1 MSDTVIRVS
10 NLGKKYV
17 IGHQQQGRSQHTTLR
32 DTITNSIKSFGSSLL
47 TRKERD
53 TLPSNQEEFWALKD
67 VSFEVKRGEVVG
79 IIGRNGA
86 GKSTLLKILS
96 QITEPTTGEIE
107 ITGRV
112 ASLLEVGT
120 GFHPELTGRENIFL
134 NGAILGMSRAEIKK
148 KFDDIVSFAEVERFI
163 DTQVKHYSSGM
174 YVRLAF
180 AIAAFLEPEILILDE
195 VLAVG
200 DVGFQRKCIG
210 KMDEVARR
218 GYTVLLVSHNVSI
231 MRETCDFLIYLKEGR
246 ICSLG
251 KSEKIIEEYITPDT
265 LDQIAVTWTVED
277 PIQSTKMNFRSAY
290 IHDQAKTKKIILNT
304 DEKFSICIEYELI
317 YPLVG
322 LRIGFILKNAE
333 GVTVCSYNS
342 PTVNLENVRNPG
354 TYMCEFVFPEK
365 ILNAGYYSVMFG
377 ADSYPDFRN
386 LILTP
391 YCLHFAVEDLHGHGF
406 LKERLPGVIRPQI
419 IMNETEIDKVK
430 YDLLSILD

>member
-1 MSDTVIRVS
+1 MAETVIRVS

-17 IGHQQQGRSQHTTLR
+17 IGHQQKGRSQNSTLR
-32 DTITNSIKSFGSSLL
+32 DAITSGIKSFGSELL
-47 TRKERD
+47 SRSKKDE
-53 TLPSNQEEFWALKD
+53 LPPKSEEFWALKD
-67 VSFEVKRGEVVG
+67 VSFEVKQGEVVG

-107 ITGRV
+107 ITGKV

-134 NGAILGMSRAEIKK
+134 NGAILGMSRVEIKK
-148 KFDDIVSFAEVERFI
+148 KFDEIVDFAEVERFI

-200 DVGFQRKCIG
+200 DIGFQRKCIG
-210 KMDEVARR
+210 KMDEVSRR

-231 MRETCDFLIYLKEGR
+231 MRETCNFLIYLREGR
-246 ICSLG
+246 IYSLG
-251 KSEKIIEEYITPDT
+251 KSEEIIGEYITPDT
-265 LDQIAVTWTVED
+265 LDQIAATWTAED
-277 PIQSTKMNFRSAY
+277 PIQSTKINFRKAY
-290 IHDQAKTKKIILNT
+290 IHDEEKTKKVVLRT
-304 DEKFSICIEYELI
+304 EEKFSICIEYELI
-317 YPLVG
+317 TPLVG
-322 LRIGFILKNAE
+322 LRIGFVLKNAE

-342 PTVNLENVRNPG
+342 PKVDIESIRKPG
-354 TYMCEFVFPEK
+354 TYSCEFEFPGK

-386 LILTP
+386 LILTS
-391 YCLHFAVEDLHGHGF
+391 YCLHFSVEDVQGHGF
-406 LKERLPGVIRPQI
+406 LKERLPGILLPQI
-419 IMNETEIDKVK
+419 TMNEKEIANLT
-430 YDLLSILD
+430 YD